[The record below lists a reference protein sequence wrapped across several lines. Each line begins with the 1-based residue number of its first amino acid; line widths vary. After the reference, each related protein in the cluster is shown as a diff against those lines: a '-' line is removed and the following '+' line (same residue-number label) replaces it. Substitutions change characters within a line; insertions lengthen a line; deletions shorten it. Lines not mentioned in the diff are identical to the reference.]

1 MESVQKISNAYITE
15 TVLHGEVDGQPHES
29 LITRGAALIQ
39 VGDIYHTNSGVYEV
53 ESVKE

>member
-1 MESVQKISNAYITE
+1 MESIQKISNAYITE

-39 VGDIYHTNSGVYEV
+39 VGDIYHTNAGVYEV